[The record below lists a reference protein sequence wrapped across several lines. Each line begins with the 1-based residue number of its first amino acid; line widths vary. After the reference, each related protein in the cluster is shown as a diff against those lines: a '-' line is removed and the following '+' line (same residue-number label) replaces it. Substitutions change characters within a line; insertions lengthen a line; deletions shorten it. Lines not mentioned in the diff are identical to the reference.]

1 MLTSGSMKRILLAF
15 QNDMNQEQRQD
26 AFRAKTFRM
35 MLAIL
40 GIFGIPV
47 SIVFFVGRYLEQ
59 GSELSS
65 EAWLGLL
72 AVSFVF
78 SWILIIRMYIRL
90 ERERKDI
97 DTSQDT
103 TDI

>member
-1 MLTSGSMKRILLAF
+1 
-15 QNDMNQEQRQD
+15 MNQEQRQD

-35 MLAIL
+35 MLGIL

-47 SIVFFVGRYLEQ
+47 AIVFFVGRYLEQ
-59 GSELSS
+59 GSELSP

-72 AVSFVF
+72 AISFVF

-97 DTSQDT
+97 DTTEDT
-103 TDI
+103 TDA